1 MQEFTSVD
9 DVLDFAIGKEQEAF
23 DLYYGLSQQMVGE
36 DMRHVFKEFAAEEQR
51 HKAKLEEVKGG
62 KQLLSSAAR
71 VSDLKIGDY
80 LIDIVPSANMTYQH
94 ALILAMKAEKA
105 AFRLYMDLAASAA
118 DAGMQALFES
128 LAVEE
133 AKHKLRFEVE
143 YDDNVLKEN

>member
-1 MQEFTSVD
+1 MK
-9 DVLDFAIGKEQEAF
+9 IRGR
-23 DLYYGLSQQMVGE
+23 VG
-36 DMRHVFKEFAAEEQR
+36 V
-51 HKAKLEEVKGG
+51 EEVKGG

-80 LIDIVPSANMTYQH
+80 LIDVVPSTNMTYQH
-94 ALILAMKAEKA
+94 ALILAMKAEKT
-105 AFRLYMDLAASAA
+105 AFRLYMDLAASSA